1 MQNINP
7 FSSLAESLK
16 PVNTAKALAAVS
28 GISEGTLGYWRSMGI
43 GPKFTKVGRSIL
55 YGKEDILQY
64 FAQHRVG
71 STAEAKSTK

>member
-1 MQNINP
+1 MQDINP

-16 PVNTAKALAAVS
+16 PVNTAKALSAVS

-71 STAEAKSTK
+71 STAEAKAAR